1 MIFKVKIIE
10 NYEETIRE
18 VNCKDISSEI
28 ENCHTLQ
35 WIVHKRISQKL
46 LKVEYSISEFSTGL
60 RLLSGTNGA
69 ELLKSANEML
79 NNCSTEF
86 ITTLIKGQE
95 KINF

>member
-1 MIFKVKIIE
+1 MKFKVKIIE
-10 NYEETIRE
+10 KFEEKIIE

-28 ENCHTLQ
+28 ENCHSLQ
-35 WIVHKRISQKL
+35 WMVHKRICQRL
-46 LKVEYSISEFSTGL
+46 LKVEYSISEYSTGL

-69 ELLKSANEML
+69 ELLKSANDML